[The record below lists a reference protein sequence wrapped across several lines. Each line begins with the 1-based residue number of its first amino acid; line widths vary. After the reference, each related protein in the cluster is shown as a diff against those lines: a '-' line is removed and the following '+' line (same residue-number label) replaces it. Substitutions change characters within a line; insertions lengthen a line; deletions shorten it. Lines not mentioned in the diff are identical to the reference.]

1 MLTNTAAPWRRFSSG
16 RDLDFNSVVPQGS
29 GTFRGIVVADDVAP
43 IRFGDLG
50 RYQLRAMTAEE
61 IALTDEPF
69 SKTVVEWNWNDRK
82 TDLIPEIGEGE
93 INKYGATQGAAADFN
108 NVVCSGKGGASSEQ
122 KGLVA
127 NGGIMFS
134 QQWWDFDADK
144 GKYFDISFST
154 QGISGS
160 NMIFGIVWGHGSMS
174 NTTLS
179 GPAHWNL
186 LYSVD
191 GGATFQAVP
200 DSPIIKKRSI
210 TWWSTTSQDSTP
222 GFTEH
227 LRKLPADC
235 FGREKVVLRLQVAD
249 KVTDIDPKAT
259 SSNYLT
265 ALGIEKG
272 TLTPS
277 VAAGNSQARIGTIT
291 VRYN

>member
-1 MLTNTAAPWRRFSSG
+1 M
-16 RDLDFNSVVPQGS
+16 
-29 GTFRGIVVADDVAP
+29 ADDVAP

-108 NVVCSGKGGASSEQ
+108 NVVCSGNGGSTKEQ

-127 NGGIMFS
+127 NGGITFT

-160 NMIFGIVWGHGSMS
+160 NMVFGIVWGHGSMS

-200 DSPIIKKRSI
+200 DSPIIKKRRSRGGRPRRRI
-210 TWWSTTSQDSTP
+210 RPRASPSTCANCPPTASAGRKWFCACRWPTRLPTSTP
-222 GFTEH
+222 KPR
-227 LRKLPADC
+227 LR
-235 FGREKVVLRLQVAD
+235 
-249 KVTDIDPKAT
+249 TT
-259 SSNYLT
+259 
-265 ALGIEKG
+265 
-272 TLTPS
+272 
-277 VAAGNSQARIGTIT
+277 
-291 VRYN
+291 

>member
-1 MLTNTAAPWRRFSSG
+1 M
-16 RDLDFNSVVPQGS
+16 
-29 GTFRGIVVADDVAP
+29 
-43 IRFGDLG
+43 
-50 RYQLRAMTAEE
+50 
-61 IALTDEPF
+61 
-69 SKTVVEWNWNDRK
+69 
-82 TDLIPEIGEGE
+82 
-93 INKYGATQGAAADFN
+93 
-108 NVVCSGKGGASSEQ
+108 
-122 KGLVA
+122 A
-127 NGGIMFS
+127 NGGITFT

-160 NMIFGIVWGHGSMS
+160 NMVFGIVWGHGSMS
-174 NTTLS
+174 NTALFRP
-179 GPAHWNL
+179 GALEPAL
-186 LYSVD
+186 FGRRRQRRSRP
-191 GGATFQAVP
+191 VP
-200 DSPIIKKRSI
+200 DSPIVKKRSI
-210 TWWSTTSQDSTP
+210 AWWSTTSQDSTP